1 MILVTCHAS
10 RHIFVRRDIRDGD
23 LVASG
28 GYRDWID
35 SHYGAASA

>member
-1 MILVTCHAS
+1 MILVANGAG
-10 RHIFVRRDIRDGD
+10 RHIYVLRDIRDGD

-28 GYRDWID
+28 GCRDWID

>member
-10 RHIFVRRDIRDGD
+10 RHIFVRGGIRDGD

-35 SHYGAASA
+35 TDDGATST

>member
-1 MILVTCHAS
+1 MILVTCGAG
-10 RHIFVRRDIRDGD
+10 RHIFVRGDIRDGD

-35 SHYGAASA
+35 SHYGAASE

>member
-1 MILVTCHAS
+1 MIRVANGAG
-10 RHIFVRRDIRDGD
+10 RHIYVLRDIRDGD

-28 GYRDWID
+28 GCRDWID

>member
-1 MILVTCHAS
+1 MLLVTCHAS
-10 RHIFVRRDIRDGD
+10 RHIFVRGDIRDGD

-35 SHYGAASA
+35 PHIGATSA

>member
-1 MILVTCHAS
+1 MILVTGGDG
-10 RHIFVRRDIRDGD
+10 RHIFVRGDIRDGD